1 MSRLSFRIPA
11 LSAALLGIGTP
22 MPLLAQPAA
31 GPYYGHMWEG
41 GWHPWFFG
49 PMMMFLFV
57 AVAVVV
63 IVLLVR
69 WLGLSG
75 HGAPHHTPFKTPL
88 DILKERFARG
98 EIDKAEFEERRRVLG
113 E

>member
-1 MSRLSFRIPA
+1 MNRLSCRMLA
-11 LSAALLGIGTP
+11 LPVAVIVGAIP

-49 PMMMFLFV
+49 PMMMFMFV
-57 AVAVVV
+57 VVTIVV
-63 IVLLVR
+63 IVLLMR

-75 HGAPHHTPFKTPL
+75 HGAPHQTPFKTPL